1 MLGTQ
6 YNIKL
11 VQKFKITGRKGK
23 IVLSFEQNIQRNKIH
38 TKTVVCVTVCYI
50 ICYII

>member
-23 IVLSFEQNIQRNKIH
+23 IVLSFEENIPRN
-38 TKTVVCVTVCYI
+38 KTVVCVTVCYI